1 MKKRTI
7 TIYDVAKKAD
17 VSMATVSR
25 VINGTGKVKEATRQ
39 KVQQIIE
46 DMGYHPNA
54 VARGLASQKTTT
66 IGIFLPDLNN
76 AYFNELAQG
85 IDDVSK
91 LYNYNIILMSSSIS
105 HQNEKEVLKSLFSQQ
120 VDGIVYMSYDISNEV
135 CDLLYEKGIPTVLA
149 GVVDYKRQLPS
160 VNIDYKQA
168 TYGVMEDFAQ
178 RHDSI
183 ALVVQDK
190 STNVNQDFR
199 CEGMALAAKNHPTVQ
214 FEVIDA
220 GYGYESGLAIFDEL
234 RSRNIQAV
242 LTTDDSVAIGILNAA
257 KDKNVKIPEELEVMS
272 AMNTKLALMSRP
284 ELSSISQP
292 LYDMGAVAMRMLT
305 KLMQKQELKG
315 HQVILPYQTINR
327 SSTKN
332 NAES

>member
-1 MKKRTI
+1 MKKSTI

-25 VINGTGKVKEATRQ
+25 VVNGTGKVKEETRQ

-105 HQNEKEVLKSLFSQQ
+105 HQNEKDVLRSLFSQQ
-120 VDGIVYMSYDISNEV
+120 VDGIVYMSYDISDEV

-149 GVVDYKRQLPS
+149 GVIDYKRQLPS
-160 VNIDYKQA
+160 VNIDYKAA
-168 TYGVMEDFAQ
+168 TFEVMERFAQ
-178 RHDSI
+178 KYNSI

-190 STNVNQDFR
+190 NTNVNQDFR
-199 CEGMALAAKNHPTVQ
+199 CKGMAEAAKKYPKIQ
-214 FEVIDA
+214 FEVIRA
-220 GYGYESGLAIFDEL
+220 GYGYENGLAVFNEVKAKK
-234 RSRNIQAV
+234 IQAV

-257 KDKNVKIPEELEVMS
+257 SDQGIKIPEELEVMS
-272 AMNTKLALMSRP
+272 AMNTKLALMARP

-305 KLMQKQELKG
+305 KLMKKEVVQDQ
-315 HQVILPYQTINR
+315 QVILPHEIINR
-327 SSTKN
+327 KSTK
-332 NAES
+332 

>member
-25 VINGTGKVKEATRQ
+25 VVNGTGKVKEATRQ
-39 KVQQIIE
+39 KVQQIIK

-105 HQNEKEVLKSLFSQQ
+105 HQNEKDVLRSLFSQQ
-120 VDGIVYMSYDISNEV
+120 VDGIVYMSYDISDEV

-168 TYGVMEDFAQ
+168 TYDIMEKFAEY
-178 RHDSI
+178 HDSI

-190 STNVNQDFR
+190 STNVNRDFR
-199 CEGMALAAKNHPTVQ
+199 CKGMAEAAKNHSTVQ
-214 FEVIDA
+214 FEVIRA
-220 GYGYESGLAIFDEL
+220 GYGYESGLAVFDEL
-234 RSRNIQAV
+234 KAKDIQAV

-257 KDKNVKIPEELEVMS
+257 NDRSIKVPEELEVMS
-272 AMNTKLALMSRP
+272 AMNTKLALMARP

-305 KLMQKQELKG
+305 KLMKKEPVQNQ
-315 HQVILPYQTINR
+315 QVILPHEIINR
-327 SSTKN
+327 KSTK
-332 NAES
+332 